1 MENNTINCSPG
12 LFFKTEVL
20 IVETEKEN
28 YEFNN
33 ITEAV
38 ATTNDEAYNRRT
50 TTFDAT
56 FHGMTSHLFYLAT
69 SDLEIKR
76 LRLKGTASDYSGMY
90 KCEVVFEGPFT
101 VDFSTITL
109 DPLASDCR
117 ITFTRLM
124 TGKDTQSAFYDIVLS
139 DDIEK
144 QTVSIHHHSLVAYKA
159 YLDAQKQRRIPA

>member
-12 LFFKTEVL
+12 LFFKTEAL
-20 IVETEKEN
+20 IIETEKEN

-50 TTFDAT
+50 TTIDAT
-56 FHGMTSHLFYLAT
+56 FRGVTSHLFYLAT

-76 LRLKGTASDYSGMY
+76 LRLKGTASDHSGMH

-101 VDFSTITL
+101 VDSSTINL
-109 DPLASDCR
+109 DPFAQDCR

-124 TGKDTQSAFYDIVLS
+124 TGKDTQSAFYNIVLFN
-139 DDIEK
+139 DTEK